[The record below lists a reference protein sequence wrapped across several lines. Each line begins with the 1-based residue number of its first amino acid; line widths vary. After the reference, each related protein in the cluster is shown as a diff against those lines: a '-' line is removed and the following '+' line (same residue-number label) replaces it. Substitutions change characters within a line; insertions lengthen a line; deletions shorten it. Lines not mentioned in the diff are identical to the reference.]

1 MSDGTALEKFRQ
13 SARHKAMTALQ
24 QIPQDQRED
33 VYALSFWF
41 TRDDDDL
48 RYPKIIISYNTFS
61 HFQKSIEDA
70 SDEKEAKW
78 NYAFWLQ
85 EDIDVIGGEND
96 ESLAAWLKGTPWYY
110 TDEENEAAEEDDDE
124 LFDELMERGDA
135 FNEAFINEII
145 ALTKSLFDE
154 GFISSQ
160 FGKNIPV
167 LIHELEYY
175 DKPLAWTRAANPTG
189 LADEFIAAFK

>member
-1 MSDGTALEKFRQ
+1 MSDGPALEKFRQ
-13 SARHKAMTALQ
+13 SALHTAMAALQ
-24 QIPQDQRED
+24 QIPHDERED

-41 TRDDDDL
+41 TRDDDDS
-48 RYPKIIISYNTFS
+48 RYPKIIISYNTLS
-61 HFQKSIEDA
+61 HFQKSIEKA

-85 EDIDVIGGEND
+85 EDIDMIGGDND
-96 ESLAAWLKGTPWYY
+96 ESLAAWFKGTPWYY
-110 TDEENEAAEEDDDE
+110 TDEENESAEEDDDE
-124 LFDELMERGDA
+124 LFDELIERGSA
-135 FNEAFINEII
+135 FNAAFINEII
-145 ALTKSLFDE
+145 DLTKSLFDE
-154 GFISSQ
+154 GFISSI

-175 DKPLAWTRAANPTG
+175 DKPLSWTIAANPPG